1 MWFEVKQKKQQRQ
14 IFDLVNTIYKFICS
28 KNLAFTG
35 IEKLEQRSLT
45 GHSRDVICQLENER
59 NK

>member
-45 GHSRDVICQLENER
+45 GHSRDVVGYF
-59 NK
+59 